1 MGSWLRNSAKTH
13 SSEEKKRRTR
23 KPTRGN
29 NPEAAREDQDMAEA
43 VKDTVVEVECLSK
56 GQ

>member
-1 MGSWLRNSAKTH
+1 MGSWLRNSAKTL
-13 SSEEKKRRTR
+13 SSEEKRRRTR
-23 KPTRGN
+23 KLTRGS